1 MTPDLRRNPLNG
13 APVLIVPGRASR
25 PGATGRTTRVG
36 EARTC
41 PFCEGHELE
50 TPPEVEVDVAASEGR
65 EHDTPGWTVRV
76 VPNKYPAIPGHE
88 VVIHGPD
95 HLLALAD
102 ASPELVEA
110 VVEMWGRRREAHRL
124 QGNAYLL
131 AGLNE
136 GAGAGASLEHSHSQ
150 LVPFDKV
157 PPAVAAEADGLA
169 QPCVLCNELARLD
182 GTTIRNEDGLVTFA
196 APWGRSP
203 YETWIAPEAHTGVV
217 GGDAPA
223 LGRALL
229 DVARRYRALLG
240 DGLSWNAILHDAP
253 LAGADWHWH
262 LETFPRITVPALVE
276 LGSGLW
282 INTVD
287 PVAAAGQLRS
297 ATPSP

>member
-1 MTPDLRRNPLNG
+1 MTPDLRLNPLNG

-36 EARTC
+36 AARTC
-41 PFCEGHELE
+41 PFCEGHERE
-50 TPPEVEVDVAASEGR
+50 TPPEVDVDASEGR
-65 EHDTPGWTVRV
+65 EHDTPGWKVRV

-95 HLLALAD
+95 HLVALAD
-102 ASPELVEA
+102 APQRLVEE
-110 VVEMWGRRREAHRL
+110 VVRMWGRRREAHRAA
-124 QGNAYLL
+124 GDAYLL

-150 LVPFDKV
+150 LVPFAEV
-157 PPAVAAEADGLA
+157 PPAVEAESAALA
-169 QPCVLCNELARLD
+169 RPCVLCEELARLGD
-182 GTTIRNEDGLVTFA
+182 HVVRREDGLVTFA

-203 YETWIAPEAHTGVV
+203 YETWIAPEAHAGIV
-217 GGDAPA
+217 GDDAPA

-253 LAGADWHWH
+253 LPGGDWHWH
-262 LETFPRITVPALVE
+262 LETLPRITVPALVE

-282 INTVD
+282 INTVE
-287 PVAAAGQLRS
+287 PATAAAELS
-297 ATPSP
+297 EATTSP